1 MKLQDGI
8 ELYLDSRQTNTAPW
22 SKGAQCL
29 RSFNRQVGNLAL
41 DKVRVD
47 QVVQFLDGSPVLATT
62 RYNKY
67 SIVRQFFLYWKARQK
82 VHSLPLP
89 PPRRTPER
97 TFVPYVYSRA
107 ELQRLLTVAGT
118 TQRDLNCVIGAHT
131 FRTLLLLL
139 YGTGA
144 MLSEAVQ
151 LERRDVDFRRRR
163 ITFRSSRT
171 RRVRTL
177 PIGADLYAVL
187 RKYDGSHRP
196 KGAGRDSHFLLNE
209 DGSPVKVGT
218 ANKTFR
224 RVCKLANVA
233 RHDGARYPPRL
244 HDLRHTFAVHRLTA
258 WLKHGADMGRMIPAL
273 SAYLGQHDLAAAER
287 YLRHTPERFRAQL
300 DKLSPRQRGNKRWR
314 EDAELMRFLDSL

>member
-1 MKLQDGI
+1 MRLQEGI
-8 ELYLDSRQTNTAPW
+8 ELYLESRQTNTAPW
-22 SKGAQCL
+22 LKGAQCL
-29 RSFNRQVGNLAL
+29 RSLNRQVGDFAL
-41 DKVRVD
+41 DKIRIH
-47 QVVQFLDGSPVLATT
+47 QVAQFLDGSPVSATT
-62 RYNKY
+62 WYNKY
-67 SIVRQFFLYWKARQK
+67 SIVRQFFCYWKARHE

-107 ELQRLLTVAGT
+107 ELQRLLTAAGT
-118 TQRDLNCVIGAHT
+118 TQRESNCVIGART

-151 LERRDVDFRRRR
+151 LEHRDVDFRRRR

-171 RRVRTL
+171 RRAREL
-177 PIGADLYAVL
+177 PIGAELYAIL
-187 RKYDGSHRP
+187 RKYDRSHRL
-196 KGAGRDSHFLLNE
+196 KGAGRDSHFLMNE

-224 RVCKLANVA
+224 RVRKLANVT

-273 SAYLGQHDLAAAER
+273 SAYLGQHDLASAER

-300 DKLSPRQRGNKRWR
+300 DKLSPRQRGKKRWR
-314 EDAELMRFLDSL
+314 EDVELMRFLDSL